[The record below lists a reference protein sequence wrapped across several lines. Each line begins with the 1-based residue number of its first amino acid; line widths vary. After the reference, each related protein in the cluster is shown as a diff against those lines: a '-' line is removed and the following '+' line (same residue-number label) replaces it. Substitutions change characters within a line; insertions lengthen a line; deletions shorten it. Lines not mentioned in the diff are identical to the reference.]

1 MGVDPATPIYGMP
14 PGSEFQRSIRE
25 GDPSV
30 PFATLQ
36 REVLEA
42 ADRMV
47 RADASIGA
55 LILECTNLAPYS
67 RDIARQ
73 TGLPVFDMVTLVHW
87 FHRSLSPERFVQD

>member
-1 MGVDPATPIYGMP
+1 M
-14 PGSEFQRSIRE
+14 
-25 GDPSV
+25 

-42 ADRMV
+42 ADRIV

-55 LILECTNLAPYS
+55 LVLECTNLAPYS
-67 RDIARQ
+67 RDIARL

-87 FHRSLSPERFVQD
+87 FHRGLSPERFTQD